1 SIINRE
7 DIFMPSSEFAKYKFE
22 VKEFNTPSEG
32 EAQTFL
38 YCQPT
43 EAEFSFLDS
52 NRGHLSICFKKGV
65 DVNKA
70 EEIARVLQEHV
81 DCFTITQY

>member
-1 SIINRE
+1 
-7 DIFMPSSEFAKYKFE
+7 MLSSEFAKYKFE
-22 VKEFNTPSEG
+22 VKEFGTPSEG

-52 NRGHLSICFKKGV
+52 NRGHLRTYPKRNCQIIKYDNF
-65 DVNKA
+65 
-70 EEIARVLQEHV
+70 
-81 DCFTITQY
+81 